1 MAEVGRG
8 VHTCG
13 RSKCAFT
20 SIQTLIIENF
30 ALLALKKKKKKKQ
43 KIYKES
49 SVSV

>member
-1 MAEVGRG
+1 MTEVNRG
-8 VHTCG
+8 VRTCG

-30 ALLALKKKKKKKQ
+30 ALFVLKAKKKQ

-49 SVSV
+49 TVSV